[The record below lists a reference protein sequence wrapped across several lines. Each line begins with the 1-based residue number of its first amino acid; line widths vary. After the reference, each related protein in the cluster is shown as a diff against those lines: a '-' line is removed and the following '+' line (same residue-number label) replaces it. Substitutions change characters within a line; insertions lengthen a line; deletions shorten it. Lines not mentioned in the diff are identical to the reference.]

1 MRAHPAGPR
10 HGDMV
15 SALGAP
21 SAPLDSAS
29 MHELATSVWSQN
41 VTRAAGDNLSQQAV
55 VVAGLDVRDIAEKF
69 GTPLYVLDEGDFRSR
84 AAAFRDAYDNLE
96 IPGQVYYAGKAFL
109 SATTLDWLAQEGL
122 NLDVC
127 SGGELAL
134 ALRAGFPAN
143 RISFHGNNKSHDE
156 IEGAVAA
163 GIGSFVIDSYEEI
176 VRLAAAAERHDTVV
190 DVLVRVTVG
199 VEAHTHEF
207 IATAHEDQKFGLS
220 LSNGAAAEAIRR
232 IVKLPSLNLVGL
244 HSHIGSQIFDAA
256 GFEVSAHRLV
266 GLAAAV
272 RDEHGF
278 EVAELNLGGGMGIA
292 YQSDDDPMTAEQM
305 ANLLRGI
312 ITRECASYGLALP
325 RISVEPGR
333 AIVGPS
339 MFTLY
344 RVGTVKDIDLGNGHF
359 RQYVSVDGGMS
370 DNIRTALYD
379 AEYTV
384 RLASRVSDAGA
395 VLSRVVGR
403 HCESGDI
410 VVRDCWL
417 PADITAGD
425 LLAVAA
431 TGAYCRAMASNYNY
445 VPRPAVVSVRDGEAK
460 LVLRGETIDDL
471 LAFDP
476 AL

>member
-55 VVAGLDVRDIAEKF
+55 VVAGLDVRDIAEQF

-134 ALRAGFPAN
+134 ALRAGFPAD

-232 IVKLPSLNLVGL
+232 IVKLPSLHLVGL

-384 RLASRVSDAGA
+384 RLASRVSDAEA

>member
-29 MHELATSVWSQN
+29 MHELASSVWSQN

-55 VVAGLDVRDIAEKF
+55 VVAGLDVRDIAEQF

-134 ALRAGFPAN
+134 ALRAGFPAD

-232 IVKLPSLNLVGL
+232 IVKLPSLHLVGL

-384 RLASRVSDAGA
+384 RLASRVSDAEA

>member
-21 SAPLDSAS
+21 AAPADSES
-29 MHELATSVWSQN
+29 LHELSPVVWPIN
-41 VTRAAGDNLSQQAV
+41 VARGSGDNLAQRSLE
-55 VVAGLDVRDIAEKF
+55 VAGLDVRDIADEF

-84 AAAFRDAYDNLE
+84 AAAFREAYENDE
-96 IPGQVYYAGKAFL
+96 IPGKVYYAGKAFL
-109 SATTLDWLAQEGL
+109 SATTVRWLADEGL

-134 ALRAGFPAN
+134 ALRAGFPAD

-156 IEGAVAA
+156 IEMAVAA
-163 GIGSFVIDSYEEI
+163 GVGSFVIDSYEEI
-176 VRLAAAAERHDTVV
+176 ARVAAAATRHGTVV

-244 HSHIGSQIFDAA
+244 HSHIGSQIFDEA

-292 YQSDDDPMTAEQM
+292 YQSDDDPMTADQM
-305 ANLLRGI
+305 AALLRGI
-312 ITRECASYGLALP
+312 ITRECAGYGLSLP
-325 RISVEPGR
+325 SIAVEPGR

-344 RVGTVKDIDLGNGHF
+344 RVGTVKEIDLGNGHA
-359 RQYVSVDGGMS
+359 RRYVSVDGGMS

-384 RLASRVSDAGA
+384 RLASRVSNADA

-417 PADITAGD
+417 PGDVSAGD

-445 VPRPAVVSVRDGEAK
+445 VPRPAVVGVRDGKAN